1 MMKMYEK
8 GTKYMWSQEKNYSY
22 VCIIEVSERE
32 KRERENEAE
41 NSRND
46 MKWLIQGVL

>member
-1 MMKMYEK
+1 MMKMYAK

-22 VCIIEVSERE
+22 VCIIEDSERE
-32 KRERENEAE
+32 KRENEAE

-46 MKWLIQGVL
+46 MKWHIQGVL